1 MGIDLKA
8 GGRRVGGHQRKEPKS
23 NNIYLRLLVKLYR
36 FLARRTG
43 SKVNKTIL
51 QRLFMSK
58 VNRPPL
64 SLSKLAQHMKEKP
77 DDKIAVVVGA
87 ITDDVRLLEVPK
99 LRVAAL
105 RFTHTARARIVNAGG
120 ECITFDQLALA
131 TPTGENAVLLRGTK
145 AREAVKHFGAP
156 GVPNSHAKCARA
168 RACEG
173 RAPGD
178 RPLRAERAQWLTRP
192 PLDARRPRSAA
203 QALRP
208 RQGPQVR
215 KGPWPPEQP
224 WLQGLARAWR
234 PAQAC
239 PGGALVGSAG
249 GGVRR
254 EGRDV
259 AVAGAARPCGATWS
273 PCGHAVLGTACL
285 GARCRLDGEDRAG
298 QRLRQRGERQ
308 RSAREVARAEAC
320 PGRRGPC
327 HTLCAARR

>member
-224 WLQGLARAWR
+224 WLQGLSSGVATGAGVPRGCTRRIGGRRRPPRGAGRRRGWGREAMRCDVVAVRARCTGHSLSGREVSPRRGGPCR
-234 PAQAC
+234 PA
-239 PGGALVGSAG
+239 SAS
-249 GGVRR
+249 
-254 EGRDV
+254 
-259 AVAGAARPCGATWS
+259 AR
-273 PCGHAVLGTACL
+273 GTA
-285 GARCRLDGEDRAG
+285 AQRA
-298 QRLRQRGERQ
+298 
-308 RSAREVARAEAC
+308 
-320 PGRRGPC
+320 
-327 HTLCAARR
+327 

>member
-23 NNIYLRLLVKLYR
+23 NNVYLRLLVKLYR

-77 DDKIAVVVGA
+77 ADKIAVVVGA
-87 ITDDVRLLEVPK
+87 ITDDVRLLDVPK

-131 TPTGENAVLLRGTK
+131 TPTGESAVLLRGTK

-156 GVPNSHAKCARA
+156 GVPNSHAKYVRCEARCGGCYVA
-168 RACEG
+168 GRRWAWQTRGGLGSRQQRAACTVYLTHCFLFAAPVCPRAGRTSVTRDASSKRHAAVVPAAASRCKPEHRAGG
-173 RAPGD
+173 RAARGRTRTRLPCYRSPRRGTRRW
-178 RPLRAERAQWLTRP
+178 RPCAA
-192 PLDARRPRSAA
+192 SALA
-203 QALRP
+203 
-208 RQGPQVR
+208 
-215 KGPWPPEQP
+215 
-224 WLQGLARAWR
+224 GLAFLEELGGSLWR
-234 PAQAC
+234 PKDVCCRWWVRFEIEEGTRMYTASMC
-239 PGGALVGSAG
+239 MCAG
-249 GGVRR
+249 
-254 EGRDV
+254 
-259 AVAGAARPCGATWS
+259 
-273 PCGHAVLGTACL
+273 
-285 GARCRLDGEDRAG
+285 RL
-298 QRLRQRGERQ
+298 
-308 RSAREVARAEAC
+308 
-320 PGRRGPC
+320 
-327 HTLCAARR
+327 